1 MTSTSPEPAKKKRS
15 KIMDVILTEDV
26 SNLGEM
32 GEIVS
37 VAPGYGRNFLIPRGM
52 AIPATNANKA
62 QVAHHLAEID
72 KRKADERAAAQGMLK
87 ALQGVSV
94 TVPKRAGD
102 EERLYGSVTNR
113 EIADLL
119 AAQGHTVDK
128 KQVVLEQPINELG
141 IYLVPIKLA
150 SGIYANIKVW
160 VVSV

>member
-1 MTSTSPEPAKKKRS
+1 
-15 KIMDVILTEDV
+15 MDVILTEDV
-26 SNLGEM
+26 AKLGEM

-62 QVAHHLAEID
+62 QVEHHLAEIE
-72 KRKADERAAAQGMLK
+72 KRKQADRLAAQGMLA
-87 ALQGVSV
+87 ALDGVSI

-102 EERLYGSVTNR
+102 EEKLYGSVTNR

-119 AAQGHTVDK
+119 AQAGHIIDR

-150 SGIYANIKVW
+150 SGIYAHVKVW
-160 VVSV
+160 IVSL